1 MSGICA
7 ELCCCGMPY
16 TCLNGIIG
24 GCIDLC
30 VSTLPNGISYF
41 MSSGLTGTLAL
52 CGYACSSLT
61 SIVSGLLGGMIGGGG
76 STGGVVT
83 EALPA
88 VMQNAGG
95 GK

>member
-7 ELCCCGMPY
+7 EMCCCGMPY
-16 TCLNGIIG
+16 TCLNGIIS
-24 GCIDLC
+24 GCIDLGTL
-30 VSTLPNGISYF
+30 TLPNGITYF
-41 MSSGLTGTLAL
+41 MASGLTGTLSL

-61 SIVSGLLGGMIGGGG
+61 SIVGSLLGGMSGGG
-76 STGGVVT
+76 SGGVAN
-83 EALPA
+83 ALPA